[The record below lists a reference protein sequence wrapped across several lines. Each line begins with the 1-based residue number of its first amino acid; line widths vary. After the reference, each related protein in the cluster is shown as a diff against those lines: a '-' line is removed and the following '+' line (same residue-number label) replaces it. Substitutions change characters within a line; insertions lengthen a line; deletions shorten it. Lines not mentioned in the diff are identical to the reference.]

1 MKRGAV
7 TAVLAVLA
15 IQCSQGALA
24 AEPQFKLRA
33 SVDTSAAHGR
43 TLSAADY
50 LKKLQEKSG
59 GRITTE
65 LFHSGQLFRD
75 RDVVKA
81 LRQGAVEMAIP
92 GTWVLTGFVPDAD
105 VFQLPAFFGQ
115 PYPVVYAAADG
126 KIGEIINKQFESK
139 LDVKLLGPWLQLGYQ
154 NTYSTNKAIRDF
166 ADQAGM
172 KIRNSGGAGQ
182 SARAKFFNATPN
194 VTAWPDVPLALSQ
207 GTFDGLS
214 STDESLASAKLWES
228 GVKYGFADRE
238 FVGFYVPMISESFY
252 KKLPPDLQKLVI
264 DLWQEN
270 IQVYRKSMEEAQTE
284 ARHTLE
290 KNGIVFVSP
299 SESAL
304 AEVRAKMLPLQDS
317 IAKEL
322 RISPALLQQVQADVT
337 TVGH

>member
-1 MKRGAV
+1 MRRAV
-7 TAVLAVLA
+7 IATLA
-15 IQCSQGALA
+15 ILA
-24 AEPQFKLRA
+24 MQFSPAASAEPQFKLRA
-33 SVDTSAAHGR
+33 SVDTSSTHGR
-43 TLSAADY
+43 TLAVGDY

-59 GRITTE
+59 GRIETE

-81 LRQGAVEMAIP
+81 LRQGGVEMAVP
-92 GTWVLTGFVPDAD
+92 GTWVLTAFVPDAD

-154 NTYSTNKAIRDF
+154 NTYGTRKPIRDF
-166 ADQAGM
+166 SDLAGM

-182 SARAKFFNATPN
+182 SARAKFFDASPN

-228 GVKYGFADRE
+228 GVRYGFEDHE
-238 FVGFYVPMISESFY
+238 FVGFYVPMISGSFFN
-252 KKLPPDLQKLVI
+252 KLPPDLQALVVN
-264 DLWQEN
+264 LWREN
-270 IQVYRKSMEEAQTE
+270 IAAYRKSMEDAQTE

-290 KNGIVFVSP
+290 KNGVVFVTP

-304 AEVRAKMLPLQDS
+304 AEVRAKMLPSQDS
-317 IAKEL
+317 LAKEL
-322 RISPALLQQVQADVT
+322 RISPALLQQVQSDMKT
-337 TVGH
+337 GKH